1 MDREPDNNESELV
14 ARRRKANVRLALLLA
29 LVAVVIY
36 FGFILSHV

>member
-14 ARRRKANVRLALLLA
+14 GRRRKANVRLALLLA